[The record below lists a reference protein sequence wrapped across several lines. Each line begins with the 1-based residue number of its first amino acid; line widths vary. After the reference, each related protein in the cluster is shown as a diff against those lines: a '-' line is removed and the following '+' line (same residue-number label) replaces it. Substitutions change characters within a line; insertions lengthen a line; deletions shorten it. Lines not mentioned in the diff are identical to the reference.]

1 MRKSI
6 SRKLITCLFA
16 VIAFM
21 ITFSFAGIR
30 TESLAYE
37 GSVLTS
43 QGDQGADDNREERKI
58 GITLYTK
65 NCYTQK
71 ITQKYS
77 GMMSDGGSFSTSL
90 NMADQCRIEVSA
102 ESDSGTVFPG
112 GDDIEY
118 SASWPDMTGADDEGN
133 IVFVKPGKS
142 SITVLVRGDEKY
154 RDCSVTIVITSVRTS
169 AFRYNGQYC
178 ADWGSDNGDSIT
190 VNKGSDPR
198 QIKAYV
204 KPGAGVSFS
213 SRDPKVASVDKD
225 GLVTPLSEGS
235 TVIYVDSD
243 EGDRGQYA
251 PDRKSCYITVSGT
264 DQKKD
269 RYVWMRQYTSC
280 CWETG
285 QERTNEFVPV
295 TDGGS
300 HTMNMA
306 LCDGYRLDVF
316 SVIGSQMSKDD
327 VLLGKNDIAFSSSAP
342 DVLEVDKSGRFTLH
356 KAGNATVTVFVKGDS
371 EYKDCSV
378 SLIVRVFREGGFYE
392 SKGYS
397 CDWGSG
403 NGDSITVKATDDP
416 LRMGVHLKPGAR
428 VTFTSGD
435 PQIADVDENGIVTP
449 KSEGTTLI
457 YATCD
462 EGDSG
467 QFKSKQEHCE
477 ITVIGYDN
485 RSDQTINGIT
495 GTVTV
500 AKGKTVKLGLKAKTS
515 LEYASDNKSIATV
528 SAGGTVRGVKAGS
541 TTIRVKAVS
550 SSDYRSAEAKVRIT
564 VRDYEA
570 EKAAKAKEAKRE
582 AIRRARSLKA
592 PVLKCS
598 VGSRKVK
605 ISWNKVTYAGGY
617 LLYVKYPS
625 SKKYVKVLKKNARVK
640 SVTHKGL
647 ARGKR
652 YSYKMRA
659 YAVVDGKYYYG
670 PMSKAKTVKV
680 K

>member
-1 MRKSI
+1 M

-21 ITFSFAGIR
+21 IAFSFMGIR
-30 TESLAYE
+30 TQSLAYE
-37 GSVLTS
+37 GSALTS
-43 QGDQGADDNREERKI
+43 QGDQGVDDSREERKI

-65 NCYTQK
+65 NCYTQNV
-71 ITQKYS
+71 TQKYS
-77 GMMSDGGSFSTSL
+77 GMMSDGGTFSTSL
-90 NMADQCRIEVSA
+90 NMADQCWIEVRA
-102 ESDSGTVFPG
+102 ESDSGMVFPG
-112 GDDIEY
+112 NDDIKY
-118 SASWPDMTGADDEGN
+118 SAAWPDMTGADDEGN
-133 IVFVKPGKS
+133 IVFVKPGKC

-154 RDCSVTIVITSVRTS
+154 RDCSVTIGITSVRTS

-213 SRDPKVASVDKD
+213 SRDPKVASVDKN

-235 TVIYVDSD
+235 TVIDVYTD
-243 EGDRGQYA
+243 EGDRGQYD
-251 PDRKSCYITVSGT
+251 PDCRSCCITVSGT

-269 RYVWMRQYTSC
+269 RSVWMRQYTSC

-285 QERTNEFVPV
+285 PERTNEYVPL

-300 HTMNMA
+300 HTVNMA
-306 LCDGYRLDVF
+306 LCDGHRLDVF
-316 SVIGSQMSKDD
+316 SMIGSQMSKDD
-327 VLLGKNDIAFSSSAP
+327 VLLGKNDIVFSSSAP

-356 KAGNATVTVFVKGDS
+356 KTGNATVTVFVKGDA

-378 SLIVRVFREGGFYE
+378 SLIVYVFREDGFYK
-392 SKGYS
+392 SQGYS
-397 CDWGSG
+397 CDWGPG
-403 NGDSITVKATDDP
+403 NGNSITVKATDDP
-416 LRMGVHLKPGAR
+416 LRMSVHLKPGAGA
-428 VTFTSGD
+428 TFTSGD
-435 PQIADVDENGIVTP
+435 PQIAEVDENGIVTP

-457 YATCD
+457 YAECD

-467 QFKSKQEHCE
+467 QFKKKQEHCE
-477 ITVIGYDN
+477 ITVIGNDT
-485 RSDQTINGIT
+485 RSDQTISGIT
-495 GTVTV
+495 GPVTV
-500 AKGKTVKLGLKAKTS
+500 AKGKTVKLGLQAKTA
-515 LEYASDNKSIATV
+515 LEYESDNRSVATV
-528 SAGGTVRGVKAGS
+528 SADGTVRGVKAGS
-541 TTIRVKAVS
+541 ATIRVTAAS
-550 SSDYRSAEAKVRIT
+550 SSDYTSASAEVRIT

-570 EKAAKAKEAKRE
+570 EKAARAKEAKRE
-582 AIRRARSLKA
+582 AIKRARSLKA